1 MTAHRSVRLT
11 TMAVVL
17 AFAAGATDA
26 FAFLQLLGVFTANM
40 TGNLVL
46 AGLTERS
53 GYSTSIGGILVALV
67 VFVVVLYVAF
77 RAAPNSERRGALLA
91 VLAAAALAQLVV
103 LVIWAA
109 SPGTKTMPL
118 IVISIGLS
126 ASAMAC
132 QTVVAKRLDGESGVT
147 TTYVTGTLT
156 SIMADAAD
164 RRQQDLPTRIGV
176 VAALVL
182 GALSGSLLI
191 GVSPSLGAALPVV
204 PAVAGLLLLAT
215 TRASR

>member
-1 MTAHRSVRLT
+1 MSARRSVRLT

-67 VFVVVLYVAF
+67 VFAGVLYLAF
-77 RAAPNSERRGALLA
+77 RAAPNGDRRDALIGI
-91 VLAAAALAQLVV
+91 LAAATLAQV
-103 LVIWAA
+103 LVLIIWAS
-109 SPGTKTMPL
+109 SPATKTMPM
-118 IVISIGLS
+118 IMISIGLS

-164 RRQQDLPTRIGV
+164 RRPQDVRTRVGV
-176 VAALVL
+176 LVALVL

-204 PAVAGLLLLAT
+204 PAVAGLLLF
-215 TRASR
+215 ASTKASK

>member
-1 MTAHRSVRLT
+1 
-11 TMAVVL
+11 MAVVL

-67 VFVVVLYVAF
+67 VFAGVLYLAF
-77 RAAPNSERRGALLA
+77 RAAPNGDRRDALIGI
-91 VLAAAALAQLVV
+91 LAAATLAQV
-103 LVIWAA
+103 LVLIIWAS
-109 SPGTKTMPL
+109 SPATKTMPM
-118 IVISIGLS
+118 IMISIGLS

-164 RRQQDLPTRIGV
+164 RRPQDVRTRVGV
-176 VAALVL
+176 LVALVL

-204 PAVAGLLLLAT
+204 PAVAGLLLF
-215 TRASR
+215 ASTKSSK

>member
-1 MTAHRSVRLT
+1 MTARRSVRLT

-53 GYSTSIGGILVALV
+53 GYSNSIGGILVALV
-67 VFVVVLYVAF
+67 VFVGVLYIAF
-77 RAAPNSERRGALLA
+77 RAAPNGERRGALLG
-91 VLAAAALAQLVV
+91 VLTAAALAQVVV
-103 LVIWAA
+103 LIIWAA
-109 SPGTKTMPL
+109 TPGTKTMPL
-118 IVISIGLS
+118 IMISIGLS
-126 ASAMAC
+126 AVAMAC

-164 RRQQDLPTRIGV
+164 QRPQDLRTRVGV
-176 VAALVL
+176 LAALVL
-182 GALSGSLLI
+182 GALSGSLLMGI
-191 GVSPSLGAALPVV
+191 SPALGAALPVV
-204 PAVAGLLLLAT
+204 PAAAGLLLFAT
-215 TRASR
+215 ARGPK